1 MRLNRQSWCWESL
14 LLGIILA
21 LTGCAYDAA
30 VQRLSL
36 PEQAEFHTYQKV
48 MTAAQVRTY
57 LAQPGAA
64 DRTAYLRRLGLVQR
78 FEALDPLDRD
88 AIRSGFPRAGMS
100 ADALWFLWGEPNY
113 TEGDARQSAYW
124 HYLGSSLTLA
134 HTGNDYGNVSN
145 RVDVYLVDGKVVGW
159 VDGPNTPR
167 RVG

>member
-1 MRLNRQSWCWESL
+1 MLVW
-14 LLGIILA
+14 
-21 LTGCAYDAA
+21 TGCAYDAA

-36 PEQAEFHTYQKV
+36 AEQTEFRTYQKV

-57 LAQPGAA
+57 LAQPSAA
-64 DRTAYLRRLGLVQR
+64 ARTASLRQWGLAQR
-78 FEALDPLDRD
+78 FAALDPRDRD
-88 AIRSGFPRAGMS
+88 ALRSGVPHVGMS
-100 ADALWFLWGEPNY
+100 ADALWLLWGEPEY
-113 TEGDARQSAYW
+113 TEGDARRSAHW